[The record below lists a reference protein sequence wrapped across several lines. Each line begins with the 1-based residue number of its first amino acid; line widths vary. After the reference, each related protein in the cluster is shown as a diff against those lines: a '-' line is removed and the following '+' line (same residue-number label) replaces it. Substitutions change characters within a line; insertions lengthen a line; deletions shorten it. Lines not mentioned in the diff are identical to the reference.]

1 MKKQIW
7 VATLLYAIS
16 MMVLFGLLYTFLNSQ
31 ISFSLTIFLLLL
43 LSFGFGY
50 ILSSYILSQKFRIDE
65 SLLHLTKEILH
76 ELNIPISTI
85 QANSTL
91 LKRALKENEK
101 ALVRLGR
108 IDDASKRLERLYMEL
123 IYSIKK
129 EIHSVEKEQVDLEM
143 LVQERCDILKLQ
155 KRNEFIVDIEPFDIY
170 VDKIGFEK
178 MLDNILINAMKYSDR
193 DSSIYIN
200 LDGNI
205 LLIEDSGVGMD
216 EIELITIYERYYQ
229 ADYHV
234 SGEGIGLALVK
245 AYCDDEKI
253 RIDISSQKGVGTVV
267 RLDLSNVKLKG

>member
-7 VATLLYAIS
+7 IGTLLYTLS
-16 MMVLFGLLYTFLNSQ
+16 TMVLFGLLYTLLNRNIGLFLAL
-31 ISFSLTIFLLLL
+31 FLFLLLSL
-43 LSFGFGY
+43 GFGY
-50 ILSSYILSQKFRIDE
+50 ILSHYILSQKIRIDE

-76 ELNIPISTI
+76 ELNIPMATI
-85 QANSTL
+85 EANSKL
-91 LKRALKENEK
+91 LKRTLKENEK
-101 ALVRLGR
+101 GLKRLGR

-129 EIHSVEKEQVDLEM
+129 EIHTIEKE
-143 LVQERCDILKLQ
+143 LVSLPLLIKERTDILKLQ
-155 KRNEFIVDIEPFDIY
+155 KRNPFILDIEPFDIY

-178 MLDNILINAMKYSDR
+178 MLDNILINAMKYSDKSR
-193 DSSIYIN
+193 AIHIRLEGS
-200 LDGNI
+200 I

-216 EIELITIYERYYQ
+216 EVELITIYERYYQ

-267 RLDLSNVKLKG
+267 RFDLSNVNY